1 MNVLL
6 LLTTLLR
13 KKPAGAVAVTRGPW
27 AGEGD
32 IPVERPH
39 VRVIQPGL
47 KCLCFSQAVGEK
59 QFIRYPPSF
68 FLKKTW

>member
-6 LLTTLLR
+6 LLR
-13 KKPAGAVAVTRGPW
+13 KKPTGALAVTRGPW

-32 IPVERPH
+32 IPTERPH
-39 VRVIQPGL
+39 VCVIQPGL

-59 QFIRYPPSF
+59 QFITYPPLF
-68 FLKKTW
+68 FLKKTL